1 MQRRSV
7 FLMSDVPDSPC
18 EVIVPL
24 PIVGQQIPPF
34 LQELLVYHFETFHSL
49 CAVPGYRRV
58 GFVSRNPCHWQRAR
72 RTNPMNVVFQAEVGL
87 TRNDAVLRVAFV
99 QGESIKPTSVLLSK
113 QDCLLC
119 CCMVVRC
126 RVRVTI
132 VAIGVGA
139 L

>member
-1 MQRRSV
+1 
-7 FLMSDVPDSPC
+7 MSDVPDSPC

-24 PIVGQQIPPF
+24 PIVGRQIGPS
-34 LQELLVYHFETFHSL
+34 LQELLVYQFETFHSL

-99 QGESIKPTSVLLSK
+99 QGESIKPTSALLSK

>member
-1 MQRRSV
+1 
-7 FLMSDVPDSPC
+7 MSDVPDSPC
-18 EVIVPL
+18 KAIVLL
-24 PIVGQQIPPF
+24 PIVGRQIRLF
-34 LQELLVYHFETFHSL
+34 LQELLVYQFETFHSL

-99 QGESIKPTSVLLSK
+99 QGESIKPTALLSK

-119 CCMVVRC
+119 CCMVVRS

-132 VAIGVGA
+132 VAIGVGT